1 MSDENG
7 TEDSAGIANL
17 RKEFEARNKQ
27 LEALQAELNG
37 YKAKERVV
45 TVESVLKA
53 KGLEDRATAVAKL
66 YSGEDTSEDAV
77 GKWLEENAAAFG
89 VTQQSNQ
96 PDPNAQAAARLA
108 AASHGTASTTS
119 IPQQQLPLGNPDEL
133 LHLMKTQPF
142 EELQKLGLMP
152 AHDPYGN
159 RR

>member
-1 MSDENG
+1 MSDDNDI
-7 TEDSAGIANL
+7 EDSAGIANL
-17 RKEFEARNKQ
+17 RKEFEARAKQ

-37 YKAKERVV
+37 YKAKERVG

-66 YSGEDTSEDAV
+66 YRDEDVSEDAV
-77 GKWLEENAAAFG
+77 GKWLEENATAFG

-96 PDPNAQAAARLA
+96 PDPNADAAARLA
-108 AASHGTASTTS
+108 AASYGQPATTP
-119 IPQQQLPLGNPDEL
+119 IQGQQLPLGNPEEL
-133 LHLMKTQPF
+133 AHLIKTQPF
-142 EELQKLGLMP
+142 EELVKLGLMP